1 MLAHALHVEL
11 RRPLVDDSFTDAVWK
26 THLSQLADV
35 VGPEAYA
42 HASSPAARLCAAIP
56 YLAGSE
62 DPDRFALSNL
72 LTYHGATKVRAVFNH
87 RPSDDGDTF
96 RRLAT
101 LHVGKQADPAVVDYG
116 WTLLT
121 LISLGDHE
129 HDREVDR
136 AVDKYNPLV
145 AGTWD
150 AEALRGALEAK
161 LDENPSLKERYRAVV
176 HRDELRAGESYW

>member
-1 MLAHALHVEL
+1 
-11 RRPLVDDSFTDAVWK
+11 
-26 THLSQLADV
+26 
-35 VGPEAYA
+35 
-42 HASSPAARLCAAIP
+42 
-56 YLAGSE
+56 LAGSE

-72 LTYHGATKVRAVFNH
+72 LTCHGATKVRAVFDH
-87 RPSDDGDTF
+87 RPSDDGHTF

-116 WTLLT
+116 RTLLT

-129 HDREVDR
+129 HDRKVDR

-176 HRDELRAGESYW
+176 CRDELRTGPWSNLGTSA